1 MYYYIIVALQGF
13 CVYHCYTHRNN
24 YYWIFAI
31 IFLPLVGSIL
41 YLLMNV
47 FQKRDIEKVQESLV
61 TAINPSKKIKDLEK
75 KFKFSET
82 FENQVSL
89 ADAYLNEGMY
99 EEAIKNYRASLKDV
113 FVNDFYVISKLVEAY
128 YYAEDYDNTI
138 QYVDKIKDNPSF
150 RKSKASFLY
159 GLALEKTGNMASA
172 EEYLRVF
179 DAPYSNFNERLELS
193 RFLVRQNK
201 IEEAKEVLQEMIS
214 ESEHMSRQSFKTN
227 REAIKKAKEEFAA
240 LV

>member
-1 MYYYIIVALQGF
+1 MYYYVIVALQGF

-41 YLLMNV
+41 YLFMNV

-61 TAINPSKKIKDLEK
+61 TAINPSKKIKDLERR
-75 KFKFSET
+75 FKFSET

-113 FVNDFYVISKLVEAY
+113 FVNDFYAISKLVEAY
-128 YYAEDYDNTI
+128 CYAADYDNAI
-138 QYVDKIKDNPSF
+138 HYVDKIKDNPSF

-159 GLALEKTGNMASA
+159 GLALEKTGGIELA
-172 EEYLRVF
+172 EEYLRIF

-214 ESEHMSRQSFKTN
+214 ESEHMSRQSFRTN
-227 REAIKKAKEEFAA
+227 REVIKKAKEEFVA
-240 LV
+240 LT